1 VRILFYHASMEWT
14 GGTRAFAALARG
26 LSERGHMV
34 TFACPAE
41 SPAEQRLDFG
51 VYEVLGL
58 AAGASPVVTVQR
70 LRRALRE
77 RFIQV
82 VCVHTET
89 EQITAAAAARMA
101 ERAAVL
107 RRVPSGGCFTLGA
120 AARASMRLT
129 ATGFLLATEDD
140 LRRAPAASSGRLPAA
155 VVPLGVNAARYEGL
169 RAASLSSVA
178 APTTARAL
186 VCVYDPPGRAAAAN
200 VVRVMGLLAPRH
212 PDLHLVFVGPGSD
225 NEEFRMHA
233 AALHILPRVSFLG
246 PRDDALSVLALAELG
261 WVVAQGD
268 DGAYGALDLS
278 GCRVPVI
285 AERGS
290 TAQPYVPD
298 GITGVIL
305 SPGDSHDAAAVIAR
319 LLAHGDQ
326 RAAMGSAGHARVV
339 RDQSEAA
346 MLDAFERAMLAAGDR
361 TRW

>member
-1 VRILFYHASMEWT
+1 MRILFYHASADWT
-14 GGTRAFAALARG
+14 GSTRAFAALARG
-26 LSERGHMV
+26 LSERGHAV
-34 TFACPAE
+34 TFACPAD

-58 AAGASPVVTVQR
+58 EAGASALVTLQR

-82 VCVHTET
+82 VCVHTEA

-107 RRVPSGGCFTLGA
+107 RRIPSGGCLTLGA

-129 ATGFLLATEDD
+129 ATGFVLATEDD
-140 LRRAPAASSGRLPAA
+140 RRRAAAASSGRLAPAI
-155 VVPLGVNAARYEGL
+155 VPIGVNATRYESL

-178 APTTARAL
+178 APTTAGAL
-186 VCVYDPPGRAAAAN
+186 VCVFDPAGRAAAAN

-268 DGAYGALDLS
+268 DGAYGAIDLS

-290 TAQPYVPD
+290 AAQPYVPD

-305 SPGDSHDAAAVIAR
+305 PPGDAHEAAAVIAR
-319 LLAHGDQ
+319 LLAHEDQ
-326 RAAMGSAGHARVV
+326 RVAMGSAGHARVV
-339 RDQSEAA
+339 RDHGEAP
-346 MLDAFERAMLAAGDR
+346 MIDAFERAVVTAGDR
-361 TRW
+361 TQW